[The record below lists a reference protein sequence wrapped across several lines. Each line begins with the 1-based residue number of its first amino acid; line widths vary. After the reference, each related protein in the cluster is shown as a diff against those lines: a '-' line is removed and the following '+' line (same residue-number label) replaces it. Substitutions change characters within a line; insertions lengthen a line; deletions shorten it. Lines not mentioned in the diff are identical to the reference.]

1 MIPLNN
7 VVFCPVC
14 KRVTGKEIPMIRK
27 HDTLECSECR
37 TVFMLEGES
46 PLGRYIER
54 WKKSAEELFPL
65 LRPEMSIMKLP
76 VPGLYFLYEDC
87 YHTLLIGRYNAS
99 IVLMGLLLEAL
110 MKERIRLKTGEDLRG
125 AYEQCLREI
134 EKKRLMEPRDIYFL
148 RQFKE
153 KIRNPYAHFDELEIV
168 SGMTVPVWE
177 IPTTDLAPEKLKKIL
192 DSIKAGQ
199 FKPKLVQATHPALR
213 SVAKQ
218 AYDSKSAIAL
228 FNQVYDFLVIAQ
240 FKYLKQR
247 DYDQYNTEFG
257 SPLV

>member
-1 MIPLNN
+1 MIPLNS
-7 VVFCPVC
+7 VTFCPVC

-37 TVFMLEGES
+37 TAFTLEGES
-46 PLGRYIER
+46 PLGRYIEH
-54 WKKSAEELFPL
+54 WTKSAEELFPL
-65 LRPEMSIMKLP
+65 LRPELSIMKLP
-76 VPGLYFLYEDC
+76 IPGLYFLYEDC
-87 YHTLLIGRYNAS
+87 YYTLLIGRYNAS

-110 MKERIRLKTGEDLRG
+110 MKERIRLKTGKDLRG
-125 AYEQCLREI
+125 PYEQCLREI
-134 EKKRLMEPRDIYFL
+134 EKKGLMEPRDIYFL

-213 SVAKQ
+213 SIAKQ

-240 FKYLKQR
+240 FKYLKHK